1 MNDTTT
7 NLTTLECSLD
17 ERTTKEEI
25 ERLIDKLDNRYSLH
39 FFDHH
44 HEQISEP
51 GAYVTVHHDEA
62 QLTYELSNQGWASDW
77 KAITKDELID
87 YIYHNREYNEGKI
100 EMRSR
105 LKGNG
110 IEQTKDG
117 SEFMSYFYNIDDK
130 KEA

>member
-7 NLTTLECSLD
+7 EVTIIEFSID
-17 ERTTKEEI
+17 ESTTKEEI
-25 ERLIDKLDNRYSLH
+25 ERLIDKLDNRCALH

-51 GAYVTVHHDEA
+51 GAYVTVHNDKA

-77 KAITKDELID
+77 KAITKEALID
-87 YIYHNREYNEGKI
+87 YIYKNREYNEGKI
-100 EMRSR
+100 ELCSR

-110 IEQTKDG
+110 MEQTQDG
-117 SEFMSYFYNIDDK
+117 FEFM
-130 KEA
+130 